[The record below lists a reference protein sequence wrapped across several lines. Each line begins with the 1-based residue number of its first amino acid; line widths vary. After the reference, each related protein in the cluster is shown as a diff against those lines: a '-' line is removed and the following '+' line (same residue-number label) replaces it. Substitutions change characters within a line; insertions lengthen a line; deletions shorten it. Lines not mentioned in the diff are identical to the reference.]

1 MYDSP
6 AYVWAIII
14 AGPKAWRPLS
24 HPSRHAFSPRPN
36 DADDFLAVRS
46 AATASK

>member
-14 AGPKAWRPLS
+14 AGPKAWRPPFAS
-24 HPSRHAFSPRPN
+24 VAP
-36 DADDFLAVRS
+36 
-46 AATASK
+46 AAGQG